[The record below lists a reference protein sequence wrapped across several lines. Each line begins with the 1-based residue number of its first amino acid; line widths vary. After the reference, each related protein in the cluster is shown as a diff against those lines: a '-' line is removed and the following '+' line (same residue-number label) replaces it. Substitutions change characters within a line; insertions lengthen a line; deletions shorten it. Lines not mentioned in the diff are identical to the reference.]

1 MKLGPLSLERG
12 TASAYVAFGEA
23 GLDVV
28 VEADD
33 EDGLVSLARR
43 NKDEVLV
50 CEPSL
55 SRAAVRRGL
64 SVAAPP
70 PVALSM
76 KAALAV
82 NLDHGRALVDVSPE
96 LVLELIEATLEFNAA
111 APWRSF
117 EPDEAIAIRIEPGGR
132 ELEGCVLGQGGE
144 EFGLALYHQA
154 GSIQKVIAFADEGR
168 PEKARS
174 LGATTML
181 IERGDAFVVDAIE
194 EMAGVAAAPRVLH
207 VARGNVSPATAHD
220 VARLVAALRAVT
232 AMTNRGADASGRSVG
247 REWSVV
253 AHATRVTASNRR
265 ASSNYDAVGRNELCP
280 CGSGKKFKRCHLDA
294 INELPSD
301 SGRAS
306 IHVRDE
312 RVVRDVIAFG
322 ARRFGADAVAR
333 AAEQKFGTRGAAIQ
347 LMTPLVAYEIPF
359 DGKSLA
365 AHYLDAASKGASADD
380 RRWIERQLQTRLS
393 IWEVLSVDR
402 GRGMEVVDLLS
413 GHQCFVDEKLGSQT
427 LLPRHA
433 ILGRVLLGEHNVFCG
448 IHESPLGPVEADHV
462 VQKARGTSPAI
473 GALLEAWHDELE
485 ELERKAT
492 TPMIVR
498 NTDGHD
504 VANVEDVFVVARGAF
519 QRVVQTLAALDGV
532 VVDEHR
538 VKNARLTFTRPGNA
552 VHPSWTNTVI
562 GTARLTPTRFVVTTN
577 SLERAET
584 LVNSLRVALS
594 TLATWKKR
602 ERGELPA
609 LLGGE
614 TVMMDSQAVRSA
626 STVDAFRGW
635 LDSPSP
641 LLEGRTPRD
650 GVVDEAGRR
659 IVHGMLKDLEHRHAR
674 RPLDGVDPL
683 QWRRELGLDPLG
695 RPLADRELER
705 SIGAGRKLT
714 ETLLDFARPMLDAL
728 PGADARSVRTLL
740 EFSIRVWNAIV
751 DEETGGAAGF
761 LAEIRAELLA
771 GRTPSEIVTWHD
783 KLVARKRELFRGDLR
798 FVGNWNLRQDRGGVH
813 VEMETR
819 VSAALQARLEGAGYK
834 AQG

>member
-82 NLDHGRALVDVSPE
+82 NLDHGRALEDVSPE

-132 ELEGCVLGQGGE
+132 ELEGCVLGQAGE

-207 VARGNVSPATAHD
+207 VARGNLSPATAHD
-220 VARLVAALRAVT
+220 VARLVGALRAVT

-333 AAEQKFGTRGAAIQ
+333 AAEQKFGTSGVAIQ

-402 GRGMEVVDLLS
+402 GRGMEVVDLLWA
-413 GHQCFVDEKLGSQT
+413 
-427 LLPRHA
+427 P
-433 ILGRVLLGEHNVFCG
+433 VL
-448 IHESPLGPVEADHV
+448 
-462 VQKARGTSPAI
+462 R
-473 GALLEAWHDELE
+473 
-485 ELERKAT
+485 
-492 TPMIVR
+492 
-498 NTDGHD
+498 
-504 VANVEDVFVVARGAF
+504 
-519 QRVVQTLAALDGV
+519 
-532 VVDEHR
+532 
-538 VKNARLTFTRPGNA
+538 
-552 VHPSWTNTVI
+552 
-562 GTARLTPTRFVVTTN
+562 
-577 SLERAET
+577 
-584 LVNSLRVALS
+584 
-594 TLATWKKR
+594 
-602 ERGELPA
+602 
-609 LLGGE
+609 
-614 TVMMDSQAVRSA
+614 
-626 STVDAFRGW
+626 
-635 LDSPSP
+635 
-641 LLEGRTPRD
+641 
-650 GVVDEAGRR
+650 
-659 IVHGMLKDLEHRHAR
+659 
-674 RPLDGVDPL
+674 
-683 QWRRELGLDPLG
+683 RRELGLADTATSTRDSRSRRSRRAQRVLRDPRVAARAGGG
-695 RPLADRELER
+695 RPRRAESAWDLARDWRVARGVARRARGVGAQGDDADDRSQHRWSRRRERRRCIRRRTRRVPARCSDTGCAGWRRRGRASCQERAPHVHATRKRGPSELDEHR
-705 SIGAGRKLT
+705 DWNG
-714 ETLLDFARPMLDAL
+714 PLDADPPRRDNEL
-728 PGADARSVRTLL
+728 TRARRDS
-740 EFSIRVWNAIV
+740 
-751 DEETGGAAGF
+751 
-761 LAEIRAELLA
+761 
-771 GRTPSEIVTWHD
+771 
-783 KLVARKRELFRGDLR
+783 RE
-798 FVGNWNLRQDRGGVH
+798 
-813 VEMETR
+813 
-819 VSAALQARLEGAGYK
+819 
-834 AQG
+834 